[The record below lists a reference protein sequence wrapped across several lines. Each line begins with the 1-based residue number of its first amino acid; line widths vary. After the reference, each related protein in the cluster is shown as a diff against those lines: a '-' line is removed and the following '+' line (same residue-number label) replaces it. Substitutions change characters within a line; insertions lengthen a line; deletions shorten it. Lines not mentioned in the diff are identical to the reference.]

1 MTLIERSVASL
12 RGLGAALRHG
22 GSGLRR
28 AVAKLRS
35 PAAQAT
41 TNLLSDYRLLAGLV
55 GGAAVVALLAIPE
68 APRPLALLGVVLG
81 LFYYALAS
89 RRERRRQRLA
99 AAEFP
104 VAFAEILKRR
114 VPLYS
119 QLDDSE
125 RRRFEH
131 EIQIFLGEQRIYA
144 LGGLDPALG
153 SPVVRDRF
161 AITDEHRLLVAAS
174 AATLLLGR
182 PEWRL
187 PTERDIILYP
197 TAFTEESYSMEP
209 YSHTVGMVHAPG
221 PVLFALDALERSY
234 PSVSPES
241 LRPPLSASH
250 PFPGLQ
256 GLSAWGAWGAS
267 IVPPIETPDQDHAVL
282 PHVGLHEFAHVLD
295 FIGQGGGPA
304 HGVPGILPAGL
315 GPRWARQIGLERER
329 LLSGQSVL
337 HPYGLKNEAEL
348 FAVAVESFFQEP
360 LRVRSAHPDLYG
372 LLSEFFNQDPAAR
385 ASAKSVG
392 AAFRPWFSLSSPI
405 RYTA

>member
-1 MTLIERSVASL
+1 M
-12 RGLGAALRHG
+12 
-22 GSGLRR
+22 
-28 AVAKLRS
+28 
-35 PAAQAT
+35 
-41 TNLLSDYRLLAGLV
+41 LSDYRLLAALV

-68 APRPLALLGVVLG
+68 APRPLALVGVALG
-81 LFYYALAS
+81 LLYYALAS

-104 VAFAEILKRR
+104 AAYREILNRR
-114 VPLYS
+114 VPLYT
-119 QLDDSE
+119 QLDDTE
-125 RRRFEH
+125 RLRFEH

-144 LGGLDPALG
+144 LGGLDPAFG
-153 SPVVRDRF
+153 AGGQGF

-209 YSHTVGMVHAPG
+209 YSHTVGMVHAQG

-234 PSVSPES
+234 PSMAPDRQRSQASQV
-241 LRPPLSASH
+241 LSATH

-256 GLSAWGAWGAS
+256 GLGAWTAGL
-267 IVPPIETPDQDHAVL
+267 VPPPDPLAEDHAVL
-282 PHVGLHEFAHVLD
+282 PHVGIHEFAHVLD

-304 HGVPGILPAGL
+304 HGVPGILPADL
-315 GPRWARQIGLERER
+315 GPRWTRQIGLERER

-360 LRVRSAHPDLYG
+360 LRVRAAHPDLYG

-385 ASAKSVG
+385 ATQVRPVAY
-392 AAFRPWFSLSSPI
+392 RPWFSLSSPT